1 MSRKLFITLA
11 ISGLLLTACGSD
23 SESSTESIESQ
34 IEKKDF
40 IYIVQHTSDCNVD
53 NVKKN
58 SVAFSNT
65 LQVPRLLNPDTLIGT
80 LVNKLVSCETYG
92 RTHNSLTCEHWDF
105 VNETVEKSCIIG
117 FDFQK

>member
-1 MSRKLFITLA
+1 MKTKLLITLG
-11 ISGLLLTACGSD
+11 ISTLLLFTACGD
-23 SESSTESIESQ
+23 SESSTESVESQ
-34 IEKKDF
+34 IKKKDF

-92 RTHNSLTCEHWDF
+92 RTHDSLTCEHWNF
-105 VNETVEKSCIIG
+105 VNETVEKSCVIG
-117 FDFQK
+117 FDFE